1 MIARRLAQI
10 ARTYLPVAFFTAT
23 ALYFIFHL
31 VTGDRGLL
39 AYIAIKRE
47 LDDATVILAELEV
60 EKQDL
65 QRDVSLLY
73 DTPIDVDML
82 EERAR
87 VELGF
92 VREDETIIL
101 HPKAD

>member
-1 MIARRLAQI
+1 M
-10 ARTYLPVAFFTAT
+10 
-23 ALYFIFHL
+23 
-31 VTGDRGLL
+31 L

-101 HPKAD
+101 HLKAD